1 MGHDKAEF
9 VAVVNHFKSKGA
21 VARDD
26 KDQNDGQG
34 NNPNLRAAQA
44 RALTTPVESHDKWK
58 DMPLFIV
65 GDLNSYTK
73 EDTMTVLED
82 AGYTNI
88 STEYDSGHSYK
99 FADRIGSLDH
109 AFGNC
114 KIAVDTSLVV
124 IASVLS
130 FAVLGRVEGVRE
142 GTLAA
147 SLFVGFIAKYFVRWM
162 GPCRSGIKTLSS
174 ALWPLPG
181 QCVSV

>member
-44 RALTTPVESHDKWK
+44 RALTTAVESHD
-58 DMPLFIV
+58 
-65 GDLNSYTK
+65 
-73 EDTMTVLED
+73 
-82 AGYTNI
+82 
-88 STEYDSGHSYK
+88 
-99 FADRIGSLDH
+99 
-109 AFGNC
+109 
-114 KIAVDTSLVV
+114 
-124 IASVLS
+124 SVLS

-147 SLFVGFIAKYFVRWM
+147 ARLVGFIAKYFVRWM
-162 GPCRSGIKTLSS
+162 E
-174 ALWPLPG
+174 PL
-181 QCVSV
+181 QKWL